1 MLIKQTANYLDI
13 LPLELQDYI
22 WELHHRIE
30 FKKVMNE
37 LTDTRYYEFEA
48 KMIANMIV
56 EQVLGRL
63 ENEMSS

>member
-30 FKKVMNE
+30 FKKVMNAIIRNF
-37 LTDTRYYEFEA
+37 LMLIKIYASYF
-48 KMIANMIV
+48 
-56 EQVLGRL
+56 
-63 ENEMSS
+63 